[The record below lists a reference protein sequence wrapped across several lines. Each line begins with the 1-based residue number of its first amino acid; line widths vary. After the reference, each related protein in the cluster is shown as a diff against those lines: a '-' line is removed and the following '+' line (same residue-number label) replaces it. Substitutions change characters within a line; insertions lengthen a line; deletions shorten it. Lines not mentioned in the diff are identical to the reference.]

1 MLENALEGKNSSCIT
16 NMCVKLWI
24 YENHIM
30 WTAEWWILW
39 RKIITAMI
47 FLQINMCIL
56 LQELL
61 LHEDRVRAMCL
72 TDYGQVISG
81 PGSRDGRLAVW
92 RSDLWQLVPGTEP
105 SIQRKKVHTDEDN
118 DFELVPKQCIVK
130 FNLVQDDTACYFNR
144 TSTY

>member
-1 MLENALEGKNSSCIT
+1 MLGNVVEGKNSSSIT
-16 NMCVKLWI
+16 NMCI
-24 YENHIM
+24 S
-30 WTAEWWILW
+30 
-39 RKIITAMI
+39 
-47 FLQINMCIL
+47 

-92 RSDLWQLVPGTEP
+92 SSDLLQLVPGTEQKP
-105 SIQRKKVHTDEDN
+105 KVHTAEDSG
-118 DFELVPKQCIVK
+118 FEVVPKQYVVK
-130 FNLVQDDTACYFNR
+130 FNPGQDDTGCFINR

>member
-1 MLENALEGKNSSCIT
+1 
-16 NMCVKLWI
+16 
-24 YENHIM
+24 
-30 WTAEWWILW
+30 
-39 RKIITAMI
+39 
-47 FLQINMCIL
+47 MCIS

-92 RSDLWQLVPGTEP
+92 SSDLLQLVPGTEQKP
-105 SIQRKKVHTDEDN
+105 KVHTAEDSG
-118 DFELVPKQCIVK
+118 FEVVPKQCVAK
-130 FNLVQDDTACYFNR
+130 FNLGQDDTACYR